1 MANIIY
7 RLNKKIGKRMKKFLK
22 YTFIVLILIYVV
34 HIFITQQSTLNSYAT
49 ESKEYESQIE
59 SAKATQTELNETIQ
73 DLNSTEYI
81 EEQAREKLDMYLPN
95 ERVYI
100 DITK

>member
-1 MANIIY
+1 
-7 RLNKKIGKRMKKFLK
+7 MKKFLK
-22 YTFIVLILIYVV
+22 YIFLIIIGIYVV
-34 HIFITQQSTLNSYAT
+34 HIFITQQSTLNSYTT
-49 ESKEYESQIE
+49 ESKQYQSQIE
-59 SAKATQTELNETIQ
+59 SAKETQEELNSTMQ
-73 DLNSTEYI
+73 DLNSSEYI

>member
-1 MANIIY
+1 M
-7 RLNKKIGKRMKKFLK
+7 KKILK
-22 YTFIVLILIYVV
+22 YIFIILIAIYVV
-34 HIFITQQSTLNSYAT
+34 HIFIVQQGTLNSYTT
-49 ESKEYESQIE
+49 ESKEYQSQIE
-59 SAKATQTELNETIQ
+59 SAKEEQEELNQTIQ

-81 EEQAREKLDMYLPN
+81 EDEAREKLDMYLPN